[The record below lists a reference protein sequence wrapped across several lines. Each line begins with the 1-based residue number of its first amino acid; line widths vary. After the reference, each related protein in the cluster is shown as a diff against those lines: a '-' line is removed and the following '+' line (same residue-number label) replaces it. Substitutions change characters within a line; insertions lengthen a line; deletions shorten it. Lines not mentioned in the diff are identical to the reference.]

1 MVKLQTHLIKYQ
13 IEKGFEDSQSDK
25 KVITVTAVRDRLNI
39 YITVKNYVLKK
50 HTALKLD
57 TATHGY
63 GQQILRDIA
72 KIYSGSFTVS
82 HKGDEYTGTIV
93 LKLQEVEATEL

>member
-1 MVKLQTHLIKYQ
+1 M
-13 IEKGFEDSQSDK
+13 
-25 KVITVTAVRDRLNI
+25 RDRLNI
-39 YITVKNYVLKK
+39 YITVKNYVPKE
-50 HTALKLD
+50 HTALKLN

-82 HKGDEYTGTIV
+82 HNGDEYTGTIV
-93 LKLQEVEATEL
+93 LRMQEVEATEL